1 MKILIY
7 VIILFFL
14 ISTCK
19 VKTKPENTDI
29 KKNEIYE
36 HFFSNVSDGDF
47 CFQVLYDTI
56 DIPNDLISFPALKLK
71 GFTYEQ
77 ISKIYGVPQYQKI
90 DTLKYGINKRG
101 NEGDPIIYSLTYN
114 IPLAEICYCRWDNV
128 DTVNTLKIYLQKN
141 SHTWEVIFGYM
152 INYNLEKN
160 MLE

>member
-1 MKILIY
+1 MTRLIY
-7 VIILFFL
+7 VIILLCF

-19 VKTKPENTDI
+19 VKTKQENTDMI
-29 KKNEIYE
+29 KDEIYKQ
-36 HFFSNVSDGDF
+36 FFSNVSNGDF

-56 DIPNDLISFPALKLK
+56 NITNDLVSYPALNIK

-77 ISKIYGVPQYQKI
+77 ISKIYGVPQYTKI

-101 NEGDPIIYSLTYN
+101 NESDPIIYSLTYN
-114 IPLAEICYCRWDNV
+114 IPFAEICYCRWNNV
-128 DTVNTLKIYLQKN
+128 DTVNTLKIYFQKN